1 MHRNYARSLKVSW
14 KLPTKFMPGN
24 AEQLEKQATGLY
36 QKRAY
41 LQAAELFYNAAEGY
55 QAEQKTGRA
64 AEMHNNRSVALL
76 QAGDAAGA
84 LQAAAGTEK
93 VFALEGDNRRQAM
106 ALGNQAAALE
116 ELGRPQAALDYYQ
129 QASSLLGSEGESE
142 IRSIILKRISSL
154 KLRSGKALESL
165 TAMDT
170 ALTIEKPANPKEKLL
185 RRLLNFINRRI

>member
-1 MHRNYARSLKVSW
+1 
-14 KLPTKFMPGN
+14 MPES
-24 AEQLEKQATGLY
+24 AEQIEKQAAVLY
-36 QKRAY
+36 KNRAY
-41 LQAAELFYNAAEGY
+41 LQAAELFYKAAEGY

-76 QAGDAAGA
+76 QAGDAAGS

-116 ELGRPQAALDYYQ
+116 ELGKPQAALDYYQ
-129 QASSLLGSEGESE
+129 QAASLLGSEGESE
-142 IRSIILKRISSL
+142 MRSIILKRISSL
-154 KLRSGKALESL
+154 KLRSGKTLESL
-165 TAMDT
+165 AVMDT

-185 RRLLNFINRRI
+185 RRLLNFINRRM

>member
-1 MHRNYARSLKVSW
+1 
-14 KLPTKFMPGN
+14 MPGN

-41 LQAAELFYNAAEGY
+41 LQAAELFYNAAAEY
-55 QAEQKTGRA
+55 QAEQKPVRA

-84 LQAAAGTEK
+84 LQAAAGTEM
-93 VFALEGDNRRQAM
+93 VFFQEGDNRRQAM

-116 ELGRPQAALDYYQ
+116 ELGKPKEALDFYQ

-142 IRSIILKRISSL
+142 MRSIILKRISSL

-165 TAMDT
+165 AAMDS
-170 ALTIEKPANPKEKLL
+170 ALTIEKPASPKEKLL